1 MNVNKKT
8 DCLNNY
14 LEEGKLTE
22 QSKIIETALKD
33 SINKWIKEKVSLM
46 QAYKDSKWIV
56 DGIVLNKNNDRFLG

>member
-1 MNVNKKT
+1 M
-8 DCLNNY
+8 NNY